1 MQFAERLPLSRHPAR
16 PRIRYSWEHKEEK
29 GDEPTKEKDEP
40 PERICPCC
48 EEGVMKSVAQFPR
61 PTVHEIM
68 QMSLD
73 QLRQPTLPFL

>member
-1 MQFAERLPLSRHPAR
+1 
-16 PRIRYSWEHKEEK
+16 
-29 GDEPTKEKDEP
+29 
-40 PERICPCC
+40 
-48 EEGVMKSVAQFPR
+48 MKSVAQFPR